1 MTEVVGSHQNP
12 DKGELGKR
20 ILEDGLPAMFQFAQD
35 EQCWRGTKLKK
46 TPEIERTSLVQPI
59 QFQDYSV
66 TQEPEI
72 DPDHFEELS
81 GTSQLS
87 YVLKKG
93 FEMLQRNEAK
103 VPEAKEI
110 V

>member
-72 DPDHFEELS
+72 DPDHFEELVWNFS
-81 GTSQLS
+81 TIACVEEGLRD
-87 YVLKKG
+87 V
-93 FEMLQRNEAK
+93 
-103 VPEAKEI
+103 AKERSQSS
-110 V
+110 